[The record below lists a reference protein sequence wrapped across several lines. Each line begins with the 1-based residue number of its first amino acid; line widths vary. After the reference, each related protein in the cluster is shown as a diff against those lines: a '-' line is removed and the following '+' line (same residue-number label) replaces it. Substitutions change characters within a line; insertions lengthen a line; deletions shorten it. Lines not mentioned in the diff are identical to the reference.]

1 MKELKRLIT
10 TTGIYF
16 LGTVGTKLI
25 SFLLLPLYTAY
36 IIPSQYGQYDVNIN
50 YALLF
55 ASICFLDIWTGIM
68 KFMFEYKE
76 KKQQESVVYAGL
88 MIFFVSSVIY
98 VIFISLFEWVMKIE
112 YPLGVTFYGFFLC
125 LQNLYGYLARAYGKN
140 ILFAISGMIS
150 TACNAGL
157 NIFLLIVCKWD
168 YRALYLSYA
177 VGILVQCII
186 LEMKLNIR
194 KSIQKNYI
202 NRQIIKE
209 LLCFSLPLCI
219 NSLCYWLLTGYN
231 RVVIEKETS
240 TVMNG
245 YFAVAAK
252 FGGVLILATSC
263 FSMAWQEL
271 AYHKYEK
278 DNDTGQFYT
287 SATNL
292 YIKVLFGGFFILI
305 PVIYGVFPYLINEN
319 YAQAKVLIP
328 LNMLATLAG
337 TLFTFLGNII
347 STYKKN
353 NIIFLSTLAAC
364 ITNITVVHLLIGKIG
379 VEAANIAL
387 LAGYMVSNAI
397 RIKIIAKE
405 IHYHLDWKMFIY
417 LIPFTGIVLLGYWKG
432 QWADNIILLILGV
445 IVFVWNIIP
454 FTQLRTV

>member
-36 IIPSQYGQYDVNIN
+36 IIPSQYGQYDININ

-76 KKQQESVVYAGL
+76 KKKQESVVYSGL
-88 MIFFVSSVIY
+88 IIFFSSSIIY
-98 VIFISLFEWVMKIE
+98 FILISIFELVMKIE
-112 YPLGVTFYGFFLC
+112 YPLGVTSYGFFLC

-140 ILFAISGMIS
+140 ILFAVSGMIS
-150 TACNAGL
+150 TACSAGL

-177 VGILVQCII
+177 MGILIQCMI
-186 LEMKLNIR
+186 LENQLQIR
-194 KSIQKNYI
+194 KHIKKNYI
-202 NRQIIKE
+202 NSEVTKE
-209 LLCFSLPLCI
+209 LLTFSLPLCI

-231 RVVIEKETS
+231 RVIIERKMDT
-240 TVMNG
+240 TING
-245 YFAVAAK
+245 YFAVATK
-252 FGGVLILATSC
+252 FGGILILVTSC

-278 DNDTGQFYT
+278 DNNTGNFY
-287 SATNL
+287 SNATNI
-292 YIKVLFGGFFILI
+292 YIKVLFGGFFILT
-305 PVIYGVFPYLINEN
+305 PAIYFLFPYLIDKN
-319 YAQAKVLIP
+319 YAPAKVIIP

-337 TLFTFLGNII
+337 NLFMFLGNII

-353 NIIFLSTLAAC
+353 NIVFLSTLAAC
-364 ITNITVVHLLIGKIG
+364 ITNMIVIHLTIGKIG

-387 LAGYMVSNAI
+387 LAGYIVSNGI
-397 RIKIIAKE
+397 RIKMIAKE
-405 IHYHLDWKMFIY
+405 IQYSMDWKMFGY
-417 LIPFTGIVLLGYWKG
+417 LIPFTGIVLLGYWNG
-432 QWADNIILLILGV
+432 QWADNFVLLLLSV
-445 IVFVWNIIP
+445 VVFIWNIIP
-454 FTQLRTV
+454 FKK